1 MEDSKSNHAHLSGL
15 FRGTSKPLTQN
26 SSILSSHCHGLAVQ
40 ARTLTQCLKGA
51 GFEVQ
56 GLQSLWGMKIYK
68 KKTECIVIK
77 VELHCY
83 CVPALCPNATLPNE
97 MSLHL
102 QSNSE
107 DTCYALLMFII
118 LKDS

>member
-1 MEDSKSNHAHLSGL
+1 M
-15 FRGTSKPLTQN
+15 
-26 SSILSSHCHGLAVQ
+26 
-40 ARTLTQCLKGA
+40 LTQCLKGA

-56 GLQSLWGMKIYK
+56 GLQSLWGRKICN
-68 KKTECIVIK
+68 KKTERIVIK
-77 VELHCY
+77 AVLHCY
-83 CVPALCPNATLPNE
+83 CALALCPNATLPNE

-107 DTCYALLMFII
+107 DTFYALLMFII

>member
-1 MEDSKSNHAHLSGL
+1 M
-15 FRGTSKPLTQN
+15 
-26 SSILSSHCHGLAVQ
+26 
-40 ARTLTQCLKGA
+40 LTQCLKGA

-56 GLQSLWGMKIYK
+56 GLQSLWGMKICK
-68 KKTECIVIK
+68 KKIECIVIK
-77 VELHCY
+77 AVLHCY
-83 CVPALCPNATLPNE
+83 CVLALCPNATLPNE

-107 DTCYALLMFII
+107 DTFYALLMFII